1 MILLYRIN
9 SLAIG
14 LATLVLYLILEFA
27 ESVHIGVVLGF
38 VVLIAILFARLL
50 QWKKQTFGFWLY
62 VLFVS
67 ACIVASAIYF
77 GSEVKLWHI
86 VLASIPAAIFFD
98 WFIKWKPQTTAFW
111 TFFLT
116 PLFFLLASLLFFLF
130 LEFTA
135 IKLLLGVVV
144 TLGVWLY
151 AENLFAFYHL
161 PSSYQAY
168 ALEYLSFILFLT
180 GMFFFTAGTYAV
192 QLFLL
197 LPVWIPA
204 LVVFWIILFAIEGVF
219 WVSKI
224 VPEKG
229 RVFAFVGAIL
239 LTEVYLSVTMLPT
252 FFLVNSA
259 VFTIFF
265 YLYLGITRIHLLDKL
280 SGSLLKRYLFVST
293 TLLLALFLTASWT

>member
-9 SLAIG
+9 ALAIG
-14 LATLVLYLILEFA
+14 FATLVLYLLLEFA
-27 ESVHIGVVLGF
+27 GSVHIGIIASF
-38 VVLIAILFARLL
+38 VVLIALLFARLL
-50 QWKKQTFGFWLY
+50 KWEPQTPFFWVSTIVVGL
-62 VLFVS
+62 LLVS
-67 ACIVASAIYF
+67 ASLYF
-77 GSEVKLWHI
+77 GDKLALWH
-86 VLASIPAAIFFD
+86 VALFAIPVKIFFD
-98 WFIKWKPQTTAFW
+98 WFVDWKPQSVAFW
-111 TFFLT
+111 SFFLT
-116 PLFFLLASLLFFLF
+116 PLFFLGASLFFFLF

-204 LVVFWIILFAIEGVF
+204 LMVFWISLFAIEGVF

-229 RVFAFVGAIL
+229 RVFAFVGAVL
-239 LTEVYLSVTMLPT
+239 LTEVYLAVSMLPT

-280 SGSLLKRYLFVST
+280 SSSLLKRYLFVSA

>member
-1 MILLYRIN
+1 
-9 SLAIG
+9 
-14 LATLVLYLILEFA
+14 
-27 ESVHIGVVLGF
+27 
-38 VVLIAILFARLL
+38 
-50 QWKKQTFGFWLY
+50 
-62 VLFVS
+62 
-67 ACIVASAIYF
+67 
-77 GSEVKLWHI
+77 
-86 VLASIPAAIFFD
+86 
-98 WFIKWKPQTTAFW
+98 
-111 TFFLT
+111 
-116 PLFFLLASLLFFLF
+116 LF

-204 LVVFWIILFAIEGVF
+204 LMVFWISLFAIEGVF

-229 RVFAFVGAIL
+229 RVFAFVGAVL
-239 LTEVYLSVTMLPT
+239 LTEVYLAVSMLPT

-280 SGSLLKRYLFVST
+280 SSSLLKRYLFVSA